1 MVDKQINNVNS
12 DTTRIR
18 KNPEKKNYHIE
29 IYVFLII
36 LFLTYLTI
44 FYNYLLFHTI
54 VELFSIVIGG
64 GIFVICWNSRK
75 RIDNSFFLV
84 IGVSFLYVGFLD
96 LIHSLA
102 YPGMEIFPDYDTNL
116 AAQFWIAARYTQS
129 GSFLFASIVIN
140 KKIKINNLI
149 IFYTIITFLLLVLI
163 FSKAFPDCFIEGTGL
178 TPFKIISE
186 YIIDFLLFITI
197 FIIYKRRILF
207 ERKIYLTLLYSIVF
221 TIIAEV
227 SFTLYVH
234 AYGIPN
240 LIGHIFK
247 IISFFFLYKAIINIG
262 LENPINLLFRKLKLS
277 EKNLIAKASDLE
289 KANLLLKEAELRYRT
304 TFEQSPDGIVILD
317 PKTLKGVEFN
327 DAICNILGY
336 SREEFAKLKVPDYD
350 ANEDIEDTKIHIDKV
365 LKEGRNDFETK
376 FLTKNGEIKD
386 IYVIAKVINLGGK
399 TYLQS
404 ICRDITERK
413 IAESKIR
420 DLARFPSENPYP
432 VFRLRKE
439 GVIYANKI
447 ARSIFNMQNS
457 TQNPKILEETISKV
471 IKNQKLEQIE
481 LKLNNKVFSF
491 VITPVKGEN
500 YLNVYGLDITK
511 RKQAE
516 TKLQQLISTVSHE
529 LRTPITV
536 LLMSMDFLRN
546 HKDNLQPKV
555 ESKLM
560 DGIDRNVTLLHKLA
574 DDILMI
580 SRIDEK
586 RVDID
591 WIEYNPLEIINNIL
605 TLMEPIGKEKNLNF
619 KIEIDKNLIL
629 KGDPKRIDQIF
640 RIFIDNAIKY
650 SKANSTIEINSFDN
664 YKGKYNLDGNNGVL
678 FQFKDTGKGISE
690 DELPHIF
697 ERFYRSSNVS
707 EIPGTG
713 LGLSI
718 AKELIELHKGEVFV
732 ESELDKGS
740 TFNIFFPRLN
750 HSEK

>member
-1 MVDKQINNVNS
+1 MVDNQKNDLYS
-12 DTTRIR
+12 DTTTIQ
-18 KNPEKKNYHIE
+18 KNHEKKNYHVE

-54 VELFSIVIGG
+54 AELFSIVIGG
-64 GIFVICWNSRK
+64 GIFIICWNSRK

-102 YPGMEIFPDYDTNL
+102 YTGMNIFIGYDTNL
-116 AAQFWIAARYTQS
+116 PAQLWIAARYTQA
-129 GSFLFASIVIN
+129 GSFLLASIIIN
-140 KKIKINNLI
+140 KKIRISYLI
-149 IFYTIITFLLLVLI
+149 IFYTLITFILSLLI
-163 FSKAFPDCFIEGTGL
+163 FSGIFPVCFIEGIGL

-186 YIIDFLLFITI
+186 YIIDFLLFLTI
-197 FIIYKRRILF
+197 FVIYKQRLLF
-207 ERKIYLTLLYSIVF
+207 ERSIYLTLLYSIIS
-221 TIIAEV
+221 IIISEV

-247 IISFFFLYKAIINIG
+247 IIAFFFLYKAIINIG

-277 EKNLIAKASDLE
+277 EKNLIAKANDLE
-289 KANLLLKEAELRYRT
+289 KANIMLKEAELRYRT
-304 TFEQSPDGIVILD
+304 TFEQSPDGIIILD
-317 PKTLKGVEFN
+317 SRTLKAVEFN
-327 DAICNILGY
+327 DAICEILGY
-336 SREEFAKLKVPDYD
+336 SREEFVKLKVPEYD
-350 ANEDIEDTKIHIDKV
+350 ANENIEDTKIHVDKI
-365 LKEGRNDFETK
+365 LREGRNDFETK

-399 TYLQS
+399 TYFQS
-404 ICRDITERK
+404 ICRDITDRK

-420 DLARFPSENPYP
+420 DLAKFPSENPYP
-432 VFRLRKE
+432 VLRVRKE

-447 ARSIFNMQNS
+447 ARSIFNIQNS
-457 TQNPKILEETISKV
+457 TQNPKILEEPISNV
-471 IKNQKLEQIE
+471 IKTQKLEQIE

-664 YKGKYNLDGNNGVL
+664 YKGKYNLNGNNGVL

-732 ESELDKGS
+732 ESELDIGS
-740 TFNIFFPRLN
+740 TFYIFFPRLN
-750 HSEK
+750 HSEE

>member
-1 MVDKQINNVNS
+1 MVDNQKNDLYS
-12 DTTRIR
+12 DTTTIQ
-18 KNPEKKNYHIE
+18 KNHEKKNYHVE

-54 VELFSIVIGG
+54 AELFSIVIGG
-64 GIFVICWNSRK
+64 GIFIICWNSRK

-102 YPGMEIFPDYDTNL
+102 YTGMNIFIGYDTNL
-116 AAQFWIAARYTQS
+116 PAQLWIATRYTQA
-129 GSFLFASIVIN
+129 GSFLLASIIIN
-140 KKIKINNLI
+140 KKIRISYLI
-149 IFYTIITFLLLVLI
+149 IFYTLITFILLLLI
-163 FSKAFPDCFIEGTGL
+163 FSGIFPVCFIEGIGL

-186 YIIDFLLFITI
+186 YIIDFLLFLTI
-197 FIIYKRRILF
+197 FVIYKQRLLF
-207 ERKIYLTLLYSIVF
+207 ERSIYLTLLYSIIS
-221 TIIAEV
+221 IIISEV

-247 IISFFFLYKAIINIG
+247 IIAFFFLYKAIINIG

-277 EKNLIAKASDLE
+277 EKNLIAKANDLE
-289 KANLLLKEAELRYRT
+289 KANILLKEAELRYRT
-304 TFEQSPDGIVILD
+304 TFEQSPDGIMILD
-317 PKTLKGVEFN
+317 PKTLKAVEFN
-327 DAICNILGY
+327 DVICEILGY
-336 SREEFAKLKVPDYD
+336 SREEFVKLKVPEYD
-350 ANEDIEDTKIHIDKV
+350 ANENIEDTKIHVDKI
-365 LKEGRNDFETK
+365 LREGRNDFETK

-399 TYLQS
+399 TYFQS
-404 ICRDITERK
+404 ICRDITDRK

-420 DLARFPSENPYP
+420 DLAKFPSENPYP
-432 VFRLRKE
+432 VLRLRKE

-447 ARSIFNMQNS
+447 ARSIFNIQNS
-457 TQNPKILEETISKV
+457 TQNPKILEEPISKV
-471 IKNQKLEQIE
+471 IKTQKLEQIE

-500 YLNVYGLDITK
+500 YLNVYGMDITK

-546 HKDNLQPKV
+546 HKDNLQPEV
-555 ESKLM
+555 ETKLM
-560 DGIDRNVTLLHKLA
+560 DGIDRNVKLLHKLA

-591 WIEYNPLEIINNIL
+591 WIEYYPLEIINNIL

-619 KIEIDKNLIL
+619 KIDIHKNLTL

-650 SKANSTIEINSFDN
+650 SKENSTIEINAFDD
-664 YKGKYNLDGNNGVL
+664 YKGKYNLNGNNGVL
-678 FQFKDTGKGISE
+678 FQFKDTGIGISE

-697 ERFYRSSNVS
+697 ERFYRSKNVS
-707 EIPGTG
+707 EIPGSG

-718 AKELIELHKGEVFV
+718 AKELIQLHKAKVFV
-732 ESELDKGS
+732 ESKLNEGS
-740 TFNIFFPRLN
+740 TFYIFLPRIN

>member
-1 MVDKQINNVNS
+1 MVDKQVNDLYL
-12 DTTRIR
+12 DTTTIR
-18 KNPEKKNYHIE
+18 KNPEKKKYYIE
-29 IYVFLII
+29 FYVFLII

-64 GIFVICWNSRK
+64 GIFIICWNSRK

-96 LIHSLA
+96 LVHSLA
-102 YPGMEIFPDYDTNL
+102 YTGMNIFIGYDTNL
-116 AAQFWIAARYTQS
+116 PAQLWIAARYTQA
-129 GSFLFASIVIN
+129 GSFLLASIIIN
-140 KKIKINNLI
+140 KKIRISYLI
-149 IFYTIITFLLLVLI
+149 IFYTLITFILLLLI
-163 FSKAFPDCFIEGTGL
+163 FSGIFPVCFIEGIGL

-186 YIIDFLLFITI
+186 YIIDFLLFLTI
-197 FIIYKRRILF
+197 FVIYKQRLLF
-207 ERKIYLTLLYSIVF
+207 ERKIYITLLYSIIS
-221 TIIAEV
+221 IIISEV

-247 IISFFFLYKAIINIG
+247 IIAFFFLYKAIINIG

-277 EKNLIAKASDLE
+277 EKNLIAKANDLE
-289 KANLLLKEAELRYRT
+289 KANIMLKEAELRYRT
-304 TFEQSPDGIVILD
+304 TFEQSPDGIIILD
-317 PKTLKGVEFN
+317 SRTLKAVEFN
-327 DAICNILGY
+327 DAICEILGY
-336 SREEFAKLKVPDYD
+336 SREEFVKLKVPEYD
-350 ANEDIEDTKIHIDKV
+350 ANENIEDTKIHVDKI
-365 LKEGRNDFETK
+365 LREGRNDFETK

-399 TYLQS
+399 TYFQS
-404 ICRDITERK
+404 ICRDITDRK

-420 DLARFPSENPYP
+420 DLAKFPSENPYP
-432 VFRLRKE
+432 VLRLRKE

-447 ARSIFNMQNS
+447 ARSIFNIQNS
-457 TQNPKILEETISKV
+457 TQNPKILEEPISKV
-471 IKNQKLEQIE
+471 IKTQKLEQIE

-516 TKLQQLISTVSHE
+516 TKLQQLVSTVSHE

-555 ESKLM
+555 ETKLM
-560 DGIDRNVTLLHKLA
+560 DGIDRNVTLLYKLA

-664 YKGKYNLDGNNGVL
+664 YKGKYNLNGNNGVL

-732 ESELDKGS
+732 ESELDIGS
-740 TFNIFFPRLN
+740 TFYIFFPRLN
-750 HSEK
+750 HSEE

>member
-1 MVDKQINNVNS
+1 MVDKQVNDLYL
-12 DTTRIR
+12 DTTTIR
-18 KNPEKKNYHIE
+18 KNPEKKKYYIE
-29 IYVFLII
+29 FYVFLII

-64 GIFVICWNSRK
+64 GIFIICWNSRK

-96 LIHSLA
+96 LVHSLA
-102 YPGMEIFPDYDTNL
+102 YTGMNIFIGYDTNL
-116 AAQFWIAARYTQS
+116 PAQLWIAARYTQA
-129 GSFLFASIVIN
+129 GSFLLASIIIN
-140 KKIKINNLI
+140 KKIRISYLI
-149 IFYTIITFLLLVLI
+149 IFYTLITFILLLLI
-163 FSKAFPDCFIEGTGL
+163 FSGIFPVCFIEGIGL

-186 YIIDFLLFITI
+186 YIIDFLLFLTI
-197 FIIYKRRILF
+197 FVIYKQRLLF
-207 ERKIYLTLLYSIVF
+207 ERKIYLTLLYSIIS
-221 TIIAEV
+221 IIISEV

-247 IISFFFLYKAIINIG
+247 IIAFFFLYKAIINIG

-277 EKNLIAKASDLE
+277 EKNLIAKANDLE
-289 KANLLLKEAELRYRT
+289 KANIQLKEAELRYRT
-304 TFEQSPDGIVILD
+304 TFEQSPDGIIILD
-317 PKTLKGVEFN
+317 PRTLEAVEFN
-327 DAICNILGY
+327 DAICEILGY
-336 SREEFAKLKVPDYD
+336 SREEFVKLKVPEYD
-350 ANEDIEDTKIHIDKV
+350 ANENIEDTKIHVDKI
-365 LKEGRNDFETK
+365 LREGRNDFETK

-399 TYLQS
+399 TYFQA
-404 ICRDITERK
+404 ICRDITNRK

-420 DLARFPSENPYP
+420 DLAKFPSENPYP
-432 VFRLRKE
+432 VLRLRKE

-447 ARSIFNMQNS
+447 ARSIFNIQNS
-457 TQNPKILEETISKV
+457 TQNPKILEEPISKV
-471 IKNQKLEQIE
+471 IKTQKLEQIE

-500 YLNVYGLDITK
+500 YLNVYGMDITK

-555 ESKLM
+555 ETKLM

-605 TLMEPIGKEKNLNF
+605 TLMEPIGKEKNLDF
-619 KIEIDKNLIL
+619 KIDIHKNLTL

-650 SKANSTIEINSFDN
+650 SKENSTIEINAFDD
-664 YKGKYNLDGNNGVL
+664 YKGKYNLNKNNGVL
-678 FQFKDTGKGISE
+678 FQFKDTGIGISE
-690 DELPHIF
+690 DELAHIF
-697 ERFYRSSNVS
+697 ERFYRSKNVT
-707 EIPGTG
+707 EIPGSG

-718 AKELIELHKGEVFV
+718 AKELIQLHKGEIFV
-732 ESELDKGS
+732 ESKLNEGS
-740 TFNIFFPRLN
+740 TFYIFLPRLN

>member
-1 MVDKQINNVNS
+1 MVDKQVNDLYL
-12 DTTRIR
+12 DTTTIR
-18 KNPEKKNYHIE
+18 KNPEKKKYYIE
-29 IYVFLII
+29 FYVFLII

-64 GIFVICWNSRK
+64 GIFIICWNSRK

-96 LIHSLA
+96 LVHSLA
-102 YPGMEIFPDYDTNL
+102 YTGMNIFIGYDTNL
-116 AAQFWIAARYTQS
+116 PAQLWIAARYTQA
-129 GSFLFASIVIN
+129 GSFLLASIIIN
-140 KKIKINNLI
+140 KKIRISYLI
-149 IFYTIITFLLLVLI
+149 IFYTLITFILLLLI
-163 FSKAFPDCFIEGTGL
+163 FSGIFPVCFIEGIGL

-186 YIIDFLLFITI
+186 YIIDFLLFLTI
-197 FIIYKRRILF
+197 FVIYKQRLLF
-207 ERKIYLTLLYSIVF
+207 ERKIYLTLLYSIIS
-221 TIIAEV
+221 IIISEV

-247 IISFFFLYKAIINIG
+247 IIAFFFLYKAIINIG

-277 EKNLIAKASDLE
+277 EKNLIAKANDLE
-289 KANLLLKEAELRYRT
+289 KANIQLKEAELRYRT
-304 TFEQSPDGIVILD
+304 TFEQSPDGIMILD
-317 PKTLKGVEFN
+317 PRTLKAVEFN
-327 DAICNILGY
+327 DAICEILGY
-336 SREEFAKLKVPDYD
+336 SREEFVKLKVPEYD
-350 ANEDIEDTKIHIDKV
+350 ANENIEDTKIHVDKI
-365 LKEGRNDFETK
+365 LREGRNDFETK

-399 TYLQS
+399 TYFQS
-404 ICRDITERK
+404 ICRDITDRK

-420 DLARFPSENPYP
+420 DLAKFPSENPYP
-432 VFRLRKE
+432 VLRLRKE

-447 ARSIFNMQNS
+447 ARSIFNIQNS
-457 TQNPKILEETISKV
+457 TQNPKILEEHLSKV
-471 IKNQKLEQIE
+471 IKTQKLEQFE

-500 YLNVYGLDITK
+500 YLNVYGMDITK

-546 HKDNLQPKV
+546 HKDKLQPEV
-555 ESKLM
+555 ETKLM

-586 RVDID
+586 RIDID
-591 WIEYNPLEIINNIL
+591 WIEYYPLEIINNIL

-619 KIEIDKNLIL
+619 KIDIHKNLTL

-650 SKANSTIEINSFDN
+650 SKENSTIEINAFDD
-664 YKGKYNLDGNNGVL
+664 YKGKYNLNEKNGVL
-678 FQFKDTGKGISE
+678 FQFKDTGIGISE

-697 ERFYRSSNVS
+697 ERFYRSKNVS
-707 EIPGTG
+707 EIPGSG

-718 AKELIELHKGEVFV
+718 AKELIQLHKAKVFV
-732 ESELDKGS
+732 ESKLNEGS
-740 TFNIFFPRLN
+740 TFYIFLPRIN